1 MAESPSLLLFFSSV
15 DKLSPIFWIRSL
27 GDKVD
32 AITADFCVVCPTKKS
47 ESNRLVP
54 VVDESMIASPR
65 KTPFESVVSF
75 GNVWL
80 TGSPKNLSL
89 DVVV

>member
-15 DKLSPIFWIRSL
+15 DKLSPIFWMRSL

-32 AITADFCVVCPTKKS
+32 AKTADFCVVCPTKKS
-47 ESNRLVP
+47 ESKRLIP
-54 VVDESMIASPR
+54 EVDDSMIGSPR
-65 KTPFESVVSF
+65 KTSFESLASF

-80 TGSPKNLSL
+80 TGSPKNFSL